1 MKSLKSWIPEA
12 ERIKALMEQ
21 HPEEFFRDPNRPIF
35 HNDSYF
41 YSPADGIVLYT
52 YLGKVKT
59 KLFDIKGK
67 PFTIKDLI
75 GQELDGK
82 FIVVGI
88 FMTAED
94 CHINRMPYSGFLK
107 YWQLPPIKTKN
118 LPMLHEEEDLLK
130 GILKHNDMEYLFYN
144 ERVINKIRTKLG
156 FDYWVVQI
164 ADFDVDTITPF
175 FLKQN
180 QFVQQNERFSMIRFG
195 SQLDIVLPVLPKFKY
210 SFLVKPLVHVL
221 AGIDPLVEIRR
232 K

>member
-21 HPEEFFRDPNRPIF
+21 HTEEFFRDPNRPIF

-164 ADFDVDTITPF
+164 ADFDIDVITPF
-175 FLKQN
+175 FIKQN
-180 QFVQQNERFSMIRFG
+180 CFVFQNERFSMIRFG
-195 SQLDIVLPVLPKFKY
+195 SQLDLIVPVLENY
-210 SFLVKPLVHVL
+210 SYKFLVRPLCHVQ
-221 AGIDPLVEIRR
+221 AGLDALVEF
-232 K
+232 KKK